1 MNILAPNFMS
11 VRMDEQDKQNFVK
24 VAAALADV
32 VGTEVSTA
40 TVYRAAI
47 KALAEKFDVRGVK

>member
-1 MNILAPNFMS
+1 MNVIAPNFMS

-24 VAAALADV
+24 VATALANV
-32 VGTEVSTA
+32 VGAEVNTA

-47 KALAEKFDVRGVK
+47 KALAEKFDVKGVK